1 MNYIKRFLQ
10 PCNNCREFKLMFHMK
25 RVFHMKHQVQAL
37 LCEECFEIQ
46 DNFVIETSPYITFEE
61 LRIEL
66 N

>member
-1 MNYIKRFLQ
+1 
-10 PCNNCREFKLMFHMK
+10 MK
-25 RVFHMKHQVQAL
+25 YQVQAF

-46 DNFVIETSPYITFEE
+46 DNFVKEISPYITFEE